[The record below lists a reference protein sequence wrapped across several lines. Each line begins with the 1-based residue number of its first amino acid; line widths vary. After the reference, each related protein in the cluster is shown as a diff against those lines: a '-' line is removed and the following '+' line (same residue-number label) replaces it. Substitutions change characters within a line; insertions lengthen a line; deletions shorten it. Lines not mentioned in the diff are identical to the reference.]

1 MRSNSIGDRS
11 CKHNAHNPN
20 LRCGINPYG
29 PCEGCPDYAKA
40 SLSERLKRRFWVI
53 DRKNKVFAKDIAL
66 EITSGFTFGIPLG
79 IVILI
84 GVVVP
89 GLNTMILKTHPCWP
103 VIGVTQ
109 YCNRPHQHR

>member
-1 MRSNSIGDRS
+1 MS
-11 CKHNAHNPN
+11 C
-20 LRCGINPYG
+20 
-29 PCEGCPDYAKA
+29 
-40 SLSERLKRRFWVI
+40 SLMRRFWVI